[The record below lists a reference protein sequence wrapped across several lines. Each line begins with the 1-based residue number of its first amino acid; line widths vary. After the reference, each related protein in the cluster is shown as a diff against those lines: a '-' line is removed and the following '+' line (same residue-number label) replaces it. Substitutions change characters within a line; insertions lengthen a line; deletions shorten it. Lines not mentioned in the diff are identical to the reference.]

1 MGTKED
7 QDAAKSLIDQ
17 TGNYKMNKIIT
28 RSDMSA
34 RIAGYILILQSEK
47 NHDSVERLNLADRI
61 TEVEKANN
69 LYLDLDTQRGIVKEQ
84 KGLSATS
91 LYKDCNGLLNQ
102 LYSLVTDMFFYYDNE
117 LFIAFA
123 DELNAVAESYQLV
136 INNRKADAKRK
147 KNERKGLK
155 LLPVINN

>member
-84 KGLSATS
+84 KGLS
-91 LYKDCNGLLNQ
+91 
-102 LYSLVTDMFFYYDNE
+102 MR
-117 LFIAFA
+117 I
-123 DELNAVAESYQLV
+123 
-136 INNRKADAKRK
+136 RKNVK
-147 KNERKGLK
+147 
-155 LLPVINN
+155 

>member
-1 MGTKED
+1 MVNITK
-7 QDAAKSLIDQ
+7 
-17 TGNYKMNKIIT
+17 
-28 RSDMSA
+28 
-34 RIAGYILILQSEK
+34 SEK

-91 LYKDCNGLLNQ
+91 LHKNCNGLLNQ
-102 LYSLVTDMFFYYDNE
+102 LVNDMFFYYDNE

-136 INNRKADAKRK
+136 INN
-147 KNERKGLK
+147 
-155 LLPVINN
+155 

>member
-1 MGTKED
+1 MCIRDRDIGTKED

-84 KGLSATS
+84 KGLS
-91 LYKDCNGLLNQ
+91 
-102 LYSLVTDMFFYYDNE
+102 MR
-117 LFIAFA
+117 I
-123 DELNAVAESYQLV
+123 
-136 INNRKADAKRK
+136 RKNVK
-147 KNERKGLK
+147 
-155 LLPVINN
+155 

>member
-1 MGTKED
+1 
-7 QDAAKSLIDQ
+7 
-17 TGNYKMNKIIT
+17 
-28 RSDMSA
+28 
-34 RIAGYILILQSEK
+34 
-47 NHDSVERLNLADRI
+47 
-61 TEVEKANN
+61 
-69 LYLDLDTQRGIVKEQ
+69 
-84 KGLSATS
+84 
-91 LYKDCNGLLNQ
+91 
-102 LYSLVTDMFFYYDNE
+102 LVNDMFFYYDNE

>member
-1 MGTKED
+1 MLQK
-7 QDAAKSLIDQ
+7 ALIDQ

-84 KGLSATS
+84 KGLS
-91 LYKDCNGLLNQ
+91 
-102 LYSLVTDMFFYYDNE
+102 MR
-117 LFIAFA
+117 I
-123 DELNAVAESYQLV
+123 
-136 INNRKADAKRK
+136 RKNVK
-147 KNERKGLK
+147 
-155 LLPVINN
+155 

>member
-1 MGTKED
+1 
-7 QDAAKSLIDQ
+7 
-17 TGNYKMNKIIT
+17 
-28 RSDMSA
+28 MSA

-91 LYKDCNGLLNQ
+91 LHKNCNGLLNRKHSASCVFFSP
-102 LYSLVTDMFFYYDNE
+102 LFLPTFVASL
-117 LFIAFA
+117 
-123 DELNAVAESYQLV
+123 
-136 INNRKADAKRK
+136 
-147 KNERKGLK
+147 
-155 LLPVINN
+155 

>member
-1 MGTKED
+1 
-7 QDAAKSLIDQ
+7 
-17 TGNYKMNKIIT
+17 MNKIIT

-91 LYKDCNGLLNQ
+91 LHKNCNGLLNQ
-102 LYSLVTDMFFYYDNE
+102 LYSLVNDMFFYYDNE

-123 DELNAVAESYQLV
+123 DELNAVAQLV

>member
-1 MGTKED
+1 
-7 QDAAKSLIDQ
+7 
-17 TGNYKMNKIIT
+17 
-28 RSDMSA
+28 MSA

-91 LYKDCNGLLNQ
+91 LHKNCNGLLNQ
-102 LYSLVTDMFFYYDNE
+102 LYSLVNDMFFYYDNE

-123 DELNAVAESYQLV
+123 DELNAVAESYQWLSITV
-136 INNRKADAKRK
+136 RQMPSVK

>member
-1 MGTKED
+1 M
-7 QDAAKSLIDQ
+7 
-17 TGNYKMNKIIT
+17 
-28 RSDMSA
+28 
-34 RIAGYILILQSEK
+34 
-47 NHDSVERLNLADRI
+47 
-61 TEVEKANN
+61 
-69 LYLDLDTQRGIVKEQ
+69 DLDTQRGIVKEQ